1 MTAHHQSAHTVHDA
15 EVSLHVANTEVKKET
30 FLIKKAFNWC
40 LCFAFAAFLV
50 PNQHVGLQ

>member
-40 LCFAFAAFLV
+40 LCFTFAAFLV